1 MKELVAVPVQLT
13 SYKVKDL
20 EFFNEGYLVEG
31 SFRATVGGLSELA
44 HIQNAWDI
52 GKPMLISNASQ
63 VAELVTHVGKHL
75 PQYLTSPDASERA
88 LATALKTVINSFL
101 RRESSSF

>member
-1 MKELVAVPVQLT
+1 VTVPVELT
-13 SYKVKDL
+13 SYTVKNL

-31 SFRATVGGLSELA
+31 SFRATVEGLKGLA

-63 VAELVTHVGKHL
+63 VAELITHVGEHL
-75 PQYLTSPDASERA
+75 PQYLTSPDPAERA
-88 LATALKTVINSFL
+88 LAMALRRVIGSFL
-101 RRESSSF
+101 EKEQGSI